1 VFAFGIPVAPVFCGA
16 YVFEFGIVAPG
27 VVVVVPGAVAGGMLG
42 DAVVVV
48 VPVVAVPLVVP
59 PVGAAVAV
67 NAAPAPSAVNT
78 TAKVAFLATIFIEV
92 PPLECAIPRSS
103 PNAATPTMFRIA
115 PESPQLMDDHCT
127 RR

>member
-1 VFAFGIPVAPVFCGA
+1 MFAFGIPVAPVFCGA

-27 VVVVVPGAVAGGMLG
+27 VVVVVPGAVAGGMPG

-48 VPVVAVPLVVP
+48 PVVDVPLLVP

-78 TAKVAFLATIFIEV
+78 TAKVAFLATILIEV
-92 PPLECAIPRSS
+92 PPLGRAIPRSS

-115 PESPQLMDDHCT
+115 PESPQLMDDQCT

>member
-1 VFAFGIPVAPVFCGA
+1 MFAFGIPVAPVFCGA

-27 VVVVVPGAVAGGMLG
+27 VVVVVPGAVAGGMPG
-42 DAVVVV
+42 DAVVV
-48 VPVVAVPLVVP
+48 PVVDVPLVVP

-78 TAKVAFLATIFIEV
+78 KAKVAFLATIFIEV